1 MVWHSQSVVTGCP
14 IPSLSD
20 CVFHS
25 QSMWLYF
32 HSQSVSDCVF
42 HSQSV
47 SDCVSHSQSVSG
59 MRQEH
64 YVFTPHHTTP
74 HHSDVLDRKLQAEK
88 SAEILSTTPNPVVM
102 LSYITNPPGSR
113 DYLKI
118 INSGRVKVTMLSLL
132 TLSWGVFDE

>member
-1 MVWHSQSVVTGCP
+1 M
-14 IPSLSD
+14 
-20 CVFHS
+20 
-25 QSMWLYF
+25 
-32 HSQSVSDCVF
+32 
-42 HSQSV
+42 
-47 SDCVSHSQSVSG
+47 
-59 MRQEH
+59 
-64 YVFTPHHTTP
+64 